1 MFITP
6 DVPFVALWL
15 DELSFLR
22 HCLLHPWEKSLDAF
36 GVPLLAAEPMEN
48 RFFDGLPSLEM
59 LDDDSLEK
67 IRRNFGIPDSFRI
80 DDDDRS
86 AAAHAEA
93 GRLSTLNSVRT
104 EKQILS
110 LQ

>member
-1 MFITP
+1 MK
-6 DVPFVALWL
+6 DRL
-15 DELSFLR
+15 
-22 HCLLHPWEKSLDAF
+22 
-36 GVPLLAAEPMEN
+36 
-48 RFFDGLPSLEM
+48 FDGLPSLEM

-67 IRRNFGIPDSFRI
+67 IRRHFGIPDALGI
-80 DDDDRS
+80 DDDDRP

-93 GRLSTLNSVRT
+93 GRLSTLNSVRP

>member
-1 MFITP
+1 MSHAFQAQPRRAKWARGKTLLGA
-6 DVPFVALWL
+6 FRAL
-15 DELSFLR
+15 
-22 HCLLHPWEKSLDAF
+22 
-36 GVPLLAAEPMEN
+36 LLAAEPMEN
-48 RFFDGLPSLEM
+48 RFFDRLPSLEM

-80 DDDDRS
+80 DDDDRP
-86 AAAHAEA
+86 AAAHAKA
-93 GRLSTLNSVRT
+93 GGLSTLNSVRT